1 MPAYFEAEPSA
12 ADPAKD
18 HRPESRNGHEDRAG
32 RSDPVV
38 EHAHETDV
46 STEVLEIGSYLQQCG
61 SAGAE
66 QNVIDDF
73 LVEER
78 EVRKLVLQR
87 EDDMHVGNIQ
97 QFGLAGGKPLEHQS
111 H

>member
-1 MPAYFEAEPSA
+1 MPVFQNGLVPILRETGMAAYFEAEPSA

-38 EHAHETDV
+38 EHAHEADV

-61 SAGAE
+61 S
-66 QNVIDDF
+66 
-73 LVEER
+73 LVR
-78 EVRKLVLQR
+78 NRR
-87 EDDMHVGNIQ
+87 
-97 QFGLAGGKPLEHQS
+97 S
-111 H
+111 